1 MRERHLRH
9 PHVSLD
15 WQSNEW
21 VSHLRLS
28 ARAGRALRCWRR
40 FEVPAPRSMVLAPRF
55 KVLAPRFK
63 VLAARW
69 ARACHFWPIR

>member
-40 FEVPAPRSMVLAPRF
+40 FEVPAPRSKVLAPRF
-55 KVLAPRFK
+55 KVPAPRFK